1 VNHRLRVLVADDHA
15 PTRADV
21 CGAIE
26 ADDRFEVCAEAPDAP
41 AAVAAA
47 LRERPDVCLL
57 DIHMPG
63 SGVAAIWEITARLP
77 QTKVVMLTVS
87 KEDADV
93 IAALRAGAAG
103 YLLKDM
109 DLERLGDALAGVIRG
124 EAAIPRTLI
133 PRVLDELRDRSPR
146 RRATAAAT
154 GVGGQLTSREWQ
166 VLDLMRL
173 ELTTAEIARRL
184 HLSQATVR
192 SHVAGI
198 LRKLEVPDREAAVR
212 LLRESD
218 SR

>member
-1 VNHRLRVLVADDHA
+1 VRVLVADDHA
-15 PTRADV
+15 ATRADV
-21 CGAIE
+21 CGAVE
-26 ADDRFEVCAEAPDAP
+26 ADPRFEICAEVADAP

-47 LRERPDVCLL
+47 LREQPDVCLL

-77 QTKVVMLTVS
+77 QAKVVMLTVS
-87 KEDADV
+87 KDDADV
-93 IAALRAGAAG
+93 LAALRAGAAG

-109 DLERLGDALAGVIRG
+109 DLDRLPDALAGVLQG
-124 EAAIPRTLI
+124 EAAIPRTLV
-133 PRVLDELRDRSPR
+133 PRLLDELRDRSPR
-146 RRATAAAT
+146 RRATAAAS
-154 GVGGQLTSREWQ
+154 GVGAQLTSREWQ

-198 LRKLEVPDREAAVR
+198 LRKLGVPDRESAVR

-218 SR
+218 IR